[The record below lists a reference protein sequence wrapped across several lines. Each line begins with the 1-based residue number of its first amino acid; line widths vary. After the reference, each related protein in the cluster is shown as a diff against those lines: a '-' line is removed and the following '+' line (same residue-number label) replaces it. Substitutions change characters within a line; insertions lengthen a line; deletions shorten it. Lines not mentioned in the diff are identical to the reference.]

1 MSIAACPAL
10 STGEAFLST
19 LLRHI
24 DCQAQTIGTTGYQA
38 LADPGSPMAAVLTG
52 VLTIFVA
59 LFGFRMILGQAPS
72 LRDGVMAVVK
82 IGVVLTLAT
91 SWGAYRTVVYD
102 VVVDGPSHLSAAIA
116 GPAALPGAGGDLID
130 RLQAADGAIIRLT
143 NLGTG
148 REDAASR
155 PLPGR
160 RGPNQPP
167 ERTPLPD
174 DPALGWARVLFLSG
188 VVAAAA
194 TVRLTAGVLLALAP
208 LMAGLLLFEIGRS
221 LFAGWAR
228 ALVFTLLASIAVT
241 VMLGVELALLEPWL
255 MHVLRLREAK
265 VFTASAPVELLIMCL
280 AFALALFG
288 SLAILLRL
296 AFTVHLSI
304 SPDRLPFLQRA
315 AEPRE
320 RPVLIPDQKT
330 AHPSPS
336 RALAVADALRASQGR
351 DRTGPG
357 QLYSGPIAQPLVAQ
371 RAAGGNMDA
380 FAVPSFGQ
388 ALRRSRP
395 RKSLGAALR
404 DRRS

>member
-1 MSIAACPAL
+1 MNIAACPSL
-10 STGEAFLST
+10 STGGAFLST

-24 DCQAQTIGTTGYQA
+24 DCQAQTIGATGYQA
-38 LADPGSPMAAVLTG
+38 LADPGSPLAAVLTG

-59 LFGFRMILGQAPS
+59 IFGFRMILGQAPS

-116 GPAALPGAGGDLID
+116 GPVLPGAGGDLID

-160 RGPNQPP
+160 TGPNQPP

-188 VVAAAA
+188 VVAAVA
-194 TVRLTAGVLLALAP
+194 TVRVTAGVLLALAP
-208 LMAGLLLFEIGRS
+208 LMAGLLLFDVGRG

-228 ALVFTLLASIAVT
+228 ALVFTVLASIAVT
-241 VMLGVELALLEPWL
+241 IMLGVELALLEPWL
-255 MHVLRLREAK
+255 THVLRLREAK
-265 VFTASAPVELLIMCL
+265 ILTASAPVELLILCL
-280 AFALALFG
+280 AFALALF
-288 SLAILLRL
+288 
-296 AFTVHLSI
+296 
-304 SPDRLPFLQRA
+304 
-315 AEPRE
+315 
-320 RPVLIPDQKT
+320 
-330 AHPSPS
+330 
-336 RALAVADALRASQGR
+336 
-351 DRTGPG
+351 
-357 QLYSGPIAQPLVAQ
+357 
-371 RAAGGNMDA
+371 
-380 FAVPSFGQ
+380 
-388 ALRRSRP
+388 
-395 RKSLGAALR
+395 
-404 DRRS
+404 